1 MNRTYFQ
8 EFLHYTILNVLG
20 MIGLSCYILADTFFV
35 SKGLGVNGLAA
46 LNIGIPAYSFISGTG
61 LMLGIGGATRFSIFS
76 SRNQI
81 KEAQRIFT
89 ETLIAGVVFSI
100 FFVIIGLFFTGQVAR
115 ILGADAETYE
125 MTYTY
130 IRILF
135 LFAPAFIINNILNS
149 FVRNDG
155 NPKNAMLAMLT
166 GSFANIIFDYI
177 LIFPF
182 KLGIF
187 GAALATGTA
196 PMIGIAIL
204 CCHIFSK
211 NSNLRC
217 RFNTPRLR
225 ETAFTLALGLPSLIA
240 EIASGIVMIVFN
252 QLILGLEGNV
262 GVAAYG
268 IIANIALVVISIYTG
283 ISQGMQPLLSRFYGK
298 SDAKGLSS
306 VLKYGIFA
314 ELLVSAL
321 IYAVIFLFSTPIA
334 EAFNSEH
341 NAMLQTIAEQGL
353 KIYFL
358 GIPFAGANIIL
369 ATYFTSKERALP
381 AQIISVLRGLVL
393 IIPIAV
399 LMAVTAGTVGVW
411 CSYPLTEAAV
421 TLLAAGILFLSGKST
436 AFSAQ

>member
-89 ETLIAGVVFSI
+89 ETLLAGVVFSI
-100 FFVIIGLFFTGQVAR
+100 FFVIIGLFFTGQVAWL
-115 ILGADAETYE
+115 LGADAETYE

-182 KLGIF
+182 KLGIL

-196 PMIGIAIL
+196 PLIGIAIL
-204 CCHIFSK
+204 SCHIFSK
-211 NSNLRC
+211 NSCLRC
-217 RFNTPRLR
+217 CFTTPRLR
-225 ETAFTLALGLPSLIA
+225 ETTFTLALGLPSLIA
-240 EIASGIVMIVFN
+240 EVASGVVMIVFN

-298 SDAKGLSS
+298 SDTKGLSS
-306 VLKYGIFA
+306 VLKYGIFS

-369 ATYFTSKERALP
+369 ATYFTSKEKALP
-381 AQIISVLRGLVL
+381 AQIISILRGLVL

-399 LMAVTAGTVGVW
+399 LMAVTSGTVGVW
-411 CSYPLTEAAV
+411 CSYPLTEAVV
-421 TLLAAGILFLSGKST
+421 TLLAVGILFLSGKST
-436 AFSAQ
+436 AFSVQ